1 MSCVICCTLGGA
13 KMDAC
18 GINKEIDRLG
28 RIVIPKEMRE
38 LFNMT
43 ERVELVVTKDGILM
57 RNPKFELV
65 PKKERI
71 LK

>member
-1 MSCVICCTLGGA
+1 
-13 KMDAC
+13 MDAC

-43 ERVELVVTKDGILM
+43 ERVELVVTSRKRTEHI
-57 RNPKFELV
+57 RF
-65 PKKERI
+65 
-71 LK
+71 

>member
-1 MSCVICCTLGGA
+1 
-13 KMDAC
+13 MDAC

>member
-1 MSCVICCTLGGA
+1 
-13 KMDAC
+13 MDAC

-57 RNPKFELV
+57 RNPEFELV

>member
-1 MSCVICCTLGGA
+1 MKDTKIYRR
-13 KMDAC
+13 KAC
-18 GINKEIDRLG
+18 AFDSL
-28 RIVIPKEMRE
+28 
-38 LFNMT
+38 T
-43 ERVELVVTKDGILM
+43 AKDGILM